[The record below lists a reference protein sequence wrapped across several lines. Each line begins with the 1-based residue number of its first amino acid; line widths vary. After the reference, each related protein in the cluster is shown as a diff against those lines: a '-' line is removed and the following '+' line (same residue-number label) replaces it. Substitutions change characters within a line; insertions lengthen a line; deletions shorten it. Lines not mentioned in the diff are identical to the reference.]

1 MEVTCSPLR
10 LRLTL
15 LKETMTGIYYYSTF
29 AILLACGACSPPGPS
44 TSHDQK
50 ATTAVGSSNAAP
62 TSSPPSEEARI
73 IQGQIPAPAA
83 PGQDLKP
90 EYSDKAALIADLEA
104 TRPTQA
110 VELDGK
116 KVWKGFGPAFSYRT
130 NGNGSIRR

>member
-1 MEVTCSPLR
+1 
-10 LRLTL
+10 
-15 LKETMTGIYYYSTF
+15 MTRIYYYSAF
-29 AILLACGACSPPGPS
+29 ATLLACGACSPPAPS

-73 IQGQIPAPAA
+73 VQGQIPAPAA
-83 PGQDLKP
+83 PDKDLKP
-90 EYSDKAALIADLEA
+90 EYSDKAALLANLEA

-116 KVWKGFGPAFSYRT
+116 NVWKGFGPAISYRT

>member
-1 MEVTCSPLR
+1 
-10 LRLTL
+10 
-15 LKETMTGIYYYSTF
+15 MTRIYYYSTF

-73 IQGQIPAPAA
+73 IQGQIPAPAV

-90 EYSDKAALIADLEA
+90 EYSDKAAFLANLEA
-104 TRPTQA
+104 ARPKQA
-110 VELDGK
+110 VLLDGK
-116 KVWKGFGPAFSYRT
+116 SAWNGFGPAISYRT
-130 NGNGSIRR
+130 NGNGSISR